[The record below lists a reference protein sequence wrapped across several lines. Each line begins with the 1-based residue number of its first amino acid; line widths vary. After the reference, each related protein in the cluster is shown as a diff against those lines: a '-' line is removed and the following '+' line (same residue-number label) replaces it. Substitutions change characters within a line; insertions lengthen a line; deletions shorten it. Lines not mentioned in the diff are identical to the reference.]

1 MIRSRYF
8 RPGDIII
15 YTMLVLIFALGT
27 IMTTGGARPASVT
40 AVVTLDG
47 REIHRI
53 DLQNVSEP
61 YEFLV
66 ESDPD
71 HYNLLR
77 VEEGRIRVLEA
88 SCPDQIDVKQGW
100 ISRSHQSIIC
110 LPNRLVIRILPGS
123 DAPDSEIDGI
133 AF

>member
-1 MIRSRYF
+1 
-8 RPGDIII
+8 
-15 YTMLVLIFALGT
+15 MLVLIFALGT